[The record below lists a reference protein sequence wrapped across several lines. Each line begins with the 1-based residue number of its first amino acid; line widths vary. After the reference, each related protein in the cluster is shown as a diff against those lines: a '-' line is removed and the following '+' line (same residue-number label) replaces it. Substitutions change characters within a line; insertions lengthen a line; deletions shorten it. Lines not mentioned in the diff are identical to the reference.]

1 MNASRAATRRA
12 AREELHGRPGPGA
25 FRGTGELWD
34 WKDRYLDWMVATG
47 LSPVSVKGAHAGLT
61 FFLRHVQARGVN
73 RLADVSPEVMEQ
85 FAVSLRRLRNGLA
98 PAPNSICSRLSV
110 VKRFFRWLSKEG
122 RVLYDPAED
131 LELPKVPSELP
142 HVVLSEDEVFRL
154 LNAPDLS
161 TEVGYRD
168 RAVLEMFFG
177 TGLRPCELMR
187 LKLDDV
193 DYKHGI
199 VQVLKGKGGKDR
211 LIPAPG
217 VTLAFVREYA
227 EKVRPW
233 FARHL
238 KDDDGVLFLNHTGS
252 HMAPSD
258 LVWLFRRCRTA
269 AGLDKHVTALTLRHC
284 YGTMLLERGMSS
296 RLIQEA
302 MGHAKLGTT
311 TIYMRLSLAGLKR
324 HYNSAHPLERCARRR
339 RCKGEPS
346 DRK

>member
-12 AREELHGRPGPGA
+12 ARAELHGRPGPGSY
-25 FRGTGELWD
+25 RGAGELWD
-34 WKDRYLDWMVATG
+34 WKERYLDWMVATG
-47 LSPVSVKGAHAGLT
+47 LSPVSVKGAHDGLS
-61 FFLRHVQARGVN
+61 FFFRHVEQQGVS
-73 RLADVSPEVMEQ
+73 RVADASPEVLEQ

-142 HVVLSEDEVFRL
+142 HVVLSEEEVFRL

-193 DYKHGI
+193 DYRHSI

-217 VTLAFVREYA
+217 VSLAFVREYA

-238 KDDDGVLFLNHTGS
+238 KDDDRTLFVNHTGTALNAS
-252 HMAPSD
+252 SM
-258 LVWLFRRCRTA
+258 VEVFRRCRRA

-284 YGTMLLERGMSS
+284 YGTMLLESGMSS

-311 TIYMRLSLAGLKR
+311 TIYMRLSLAGLKK
-324 HYNSAHPLERCARRR
+324 HYNSAHPLERRARRR
-339 RCKGEPS
+339 RCQGQKSG
-346 DRK
+346 RM